1 MSAHTDEHTA
11 APHHAMLARIWS
23 ALDGAPELLAAVRLQ
38 GEGGLPSVFATSDLA
53 QASVAAAG
61 LALAE
66 FMQAAGA
73 GLPAVQC
80 DRRLASMWFS
90 SSLRAQGW
98 TPPAL
103 WDSVAGDY
111 RSADGWIRLHTNAPH
126 HRAAALQVLDLDP
139 QRATREE
146 VAQAV
151 QRWNGTALESAIVAN
166 GGCAAEMRSQ
176 AQWALHPQGAAV
188 AAEPLV
194 AWQAWDAGARPLP
207 AIDAARPLAGIR
219 VLDLTRVLAGP
230 TATRLLAGFGAEVLR
245 IDPASW
251 DEPGVVPEMTLG
263 KRCAHLALDQPA
275 DRALLEGL
283 LAQADVLV
291 HGYRPQ
297 ALEQLGLG
305 VARRREL
312 NPALVDVSL
321 DAYGWSGPWAGRRG
335 FDSLVQMSSG
345 IAHTG
350 MQRRGASKPVPLPVQ
365 ALDHATGYVL
375 AAAALRGLSR
385 RQLAGKGSQARLSLA
400 RTARL
405 LADYPLPEGSDEA
418 ALDGE
423 VAADFD
429 PAVERTVWGPAHRL
443 LAPLQVAGAPL
454 HWDLPASPLR
464 ASPARWRA

>member
-1 MSAHTDEHTA
+1 MSAHTNEHTA

-23 ALDGAPELLAAVRLQ
+23 ALGGTPELLAAVRLQ
-38 GEGGLPSVFATSDLA
+38 GKGALPSVFATSDLA

-66 FMQAAGA
+66 FMQAGGA
-73 GLPAVQC
+73 GLPTVHC

-111 RSADGWIRLHTNAPH
+111 RSTDGWIRLHTNAPH

-139 QRATREE
+139 QRSTREE

-194 AWQAWDAGARPLP
+194 GWQAWDAGARPGQV
-207 AIDAARPLAGIR
+207 IDATRPLAGIR

-245 IDPASW
+245 IDPA
-251 DEPGVVPEMTLG
+251 
-263 KRCAHLALDQPA
+263 
-275 DRALLEGL
+275 
-283 LAQADVLV
+283 
-291 HGYRPQ
+291 YRPQ

-345 IAHTG
+345 MAHTG
-350 MQRRGASKPVPLPVQ
+350 MQRRGADKPVPLPVQ
-365 ALDHATGYVL
+365 ALDHATGYLL
-375 AAAALRGLSR
+375 AAAALRGLTR
-385 RQLAGKGSQARLSLA
+385 RQLVGAGSQARLSLA

-405 LADYPLPEGSDEA
+405 LADYPMPEGSEEA
-418 ALDGE
+418 ALGGE
-423 VAADFD
+423 VAADLD

-454 HWDLPASPLR
+454 RWDLAASPLR
-464 ASPARWRA
+464 SSPARWKAGN

>member
-1 MSAHTDEHTA
+1 MSAHTEEPTA
-11 APHHAMLARIWS
+11 ATSHAMLSRMWS
-23 ALDGAPELLAAVRLQ
+23 ALEGRPELLAAVSLQ
-38 GEGGLPSVFATSDLA
+38 GQGALPSVFATSDLA

-61 LALAE
+61 LAVAE
-66 FMQAAGA
+66 FMQASGA
-73 GLPAVQC
+73 ALPSVQC

-111 RSADGWIRLHTNAPH
+111 PSADGWIRLHTNAPH
-126 HRAAALQVLDLDP
+126 HRAAALQVLELDP
-139 QRATREE
+139 QRSTRAE

-151 QRWNGTALESAIVAN
+151 QRWNGTELESAIVAN
-166 GGCAAEMRSQ
+166 AGCAAEMRSQ

-194 AWQAWDAGARPLP
+194 AWRGWSAGARP
-207 AIDAARPLAGIR
+207 ARVIDLTRPLAGIR

-263 KRCAHLALDQPA
+263 KRCAHLQLDQPA
-275 DRALLEGL
+275 DLARLEGL

-291 HGYRPQ
+291 HGYRSQ

-321 DAYGWSGPWAGRRG
+321 DAYGWSGPWANRRG

-350 MQRRGASKPVPLPVQ
+350 MQRSGASKPVPLPVQ
-365 ALDHATGYVL
+365 ALDHATGYLL
-375 AAAALRGLSR
+375 AAAVVRGLTR
-385 RQLAGKGSQARLSLA
+385 RQLAGEGSQARLSLA
-400 RTARL
+400 RSARL
-405 LADYPLPEGSDEA
+405 LADYPLPEGGDEPPFA
-418 ALDGE
+418 AEGE
-423 VAADFD
+423 ADID
-429 PAVERTVWGPAHRL
+429 PFEERTAWGLAHRL
-443 LAPLQVAGAPL
+443 QAPLRVAGAPL
-454 HWDLPASPLR
+454 YWDLPAAPLR
-464 ASPARWRA
+464 SSPAAWR